1 MNGDASAAATRPAG
15 FWIRAVA
22 LLVDLVIF
30 LFVAISLGTL
40 ARRRWGPA
48 LDDFGSLQVAIVVY
62 TLLFTAVYVIVL
74 HASTGQTV
82 GKMLV
87 GARVVGIDGVR
98 VPLGASVLR
107 YVAYWASL
115 LPFGFGFLMA
125 GLRRDK
131 RALHDLLAGTR
142 VDRWPPRPRRG
153 AAAPPVT
160 PPVTPPPAAA
170 T

>member
-1 MNGDASAAATRPAG
+1 VNDEVSAATPRPAG

-22 LLVDLVIF
+22 FVLDLLVFALV
-30 LFVAISLGTL
+30 AASLAAL

-48 LDDFGSLQVAIVVY
+48 LDEPGALPVAVVLH
-62 TLLFTAVYVIVL
+62 TLLFSVLYVVVL

-82 GKMLV
+82 GKMLA
-87 GARVVGIDGVR
+87 GARVVGADGAR
-98 VPLGASVLR
+98 VPLGTAFLR
-107 YVAYWASL
+107 YVAYYASL

-142 VDRWPPRPRRG
+142 VDRWPPRPRP
-153 AAAPPVT
+153 AAAP
-160 PPVTPPPAAA
+160 PPPAAA